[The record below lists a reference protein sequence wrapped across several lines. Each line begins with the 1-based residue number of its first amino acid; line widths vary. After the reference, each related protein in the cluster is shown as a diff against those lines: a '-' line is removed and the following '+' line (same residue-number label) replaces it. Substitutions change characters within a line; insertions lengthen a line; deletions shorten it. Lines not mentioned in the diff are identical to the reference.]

1 MDSELQVALDE
12 EVGLSDTEQMVD
24 QKNLEI
30 DKSRSSCRRV
40 VINGHLEELQVFPSN
55 RISTAKYGL
64 LTFLPKFLFEQF
76 QRYSNVFFLFIAIL
90 QQIPGVSPTGR
101 WNTLV
106 PLVIVL
112 SATAL
117 KEIIEDWK
125 RHKADHEINDRL
137 VRVFRNGAFQM
148 MKWTQVVVGDV
159 VKIVNAELFP
169 ADLLLLSSSEPNAIC
184 YIETSNLDGETNLK
198 IRQGSVHTAHLLSSS
213 TVGSLQGVIE
223 CEHPNNR
230 LYEFVGNMIVQGQA
244 TIPLGPSQLLLRGSQ
259 LKNTQWVYGAVLYT
273 GHDSKLMQNS
283 TAAPIKRSRMDRIT
297 NVQILLLF
305 LLLLVL
311 ALISASIGT
320 SWIDANKKKLWY
332 LASADLS
339 TPNFFLEFL
348 TFIIVYNNLIPIS
361 LIVTI
366 EFVKFI
372 QAYLMNL
379 V

>member
-169 ADLLLLSSSEPNAIC
+169 ADLLLLSSRFLVVQ
-184 YIETSNLDGETNLK
+184 TSPKSISPHYK
-198 IRQGSVHTAHLLSSS
+198 I
-213 TVGSLQGVIE
+213 
-223 CEHPNNR
+223 
-230 LYEFVGNMIVQGQA
+230 
-244 TIPLGPSQLLLRGSQ
+244 
-259 LKNTQWVYGAVLYT
+259 
-273 GHDSKLMQNS
+273 
-283 TAAPIKRSRMDRIT
+283 
-297 NVQILLLF
+297 
-305 LLLLVL
+305 
-311 ALISASIGT
+311 ALIIMC
-320 SWIDANKKKLWY
+320 L
-332 LASADLS
+332 
-339 TPNFFLEFL
+339 
-348 TFIIVYNNLIPIS
+348 
-361 LIVTI
+361 
-366 EFVKFI
+366 
-372 QAYLMNL
+372 
-379 V
+379 

>member
-1 MDSELQVALDE
+1 
-12 EVGLSDTEQMVD
+12 MVD

-148 MKWTQVVVGDV
+148 MKWTQVLLSGNTISVCICFLSYCGIQVVVGDV

-169 ADLLLLSSSEPNAIC
+169 ADLLLLSSRFLVVQ
-184 YIETSNLDGETNLK
+184 TSPKSISPHYK
-198 IRQGSVHTAHLLSSS
+198 I
-213 TVGSLQGVIE
+213 
-223 CEHPNNR
+223 
-230 LYEFVGNMIVQGQA
+230 
-244 TIPLGPSQLLLRGSQ
+244 
-259 LKNTQWVYGAVLYT
+259 
-273 GHDSKLMQNS
+273 
-283 TAAPIKRSRMDRIT
+283 
-297 NVQILLLF
+297 
-305 LLLLVL
+305 
-311 ALISASIGT
+311 ALIIMC
-320 SWIDANKKKLWY
+320 L
-332 LASADLS
+332 
-339 TPNFFLEFL
+339 
-348 TFIIVYNNLIPIS
+348 
-361 LIVTI
+361 
-366 EFVKFI
+366 
-372 QAYLMNL
+372 
-379 V
+379 